1 MMENFEENKNNIT
14 NAEKEESTL
23 VQAHLPCP
31 DCGSHDALSMYS
43 DGHTYCFSCQTNTPQ
58 KTKEKRNTTVVTPE
72 KKAQSKG
79 NNLMDLSD
87 FRMDTLSVRH
97 LNKATCIKYGYYQG
111 KDTKGRPC
119 QVACY
124 YDDQR
129 NCIGQKV
136 RYPNKNFRV
145 YGNISHRFFGQHLFA
160 NGRKVVITEGEIDCL
175 TVSQVTGN
183 KYPVV
188 SIPNGCNSALKVFK
202 ENLEWLNGFDE
213 VIVMFD
219 MDDPGRK
226 ATMTVVDLL
235 PAGKLKIASL
245 PLKDPNDCLKA
256 NRPDEI
262 ITAIFQ
268 AKPYRPDGIIDGTD
282 LWEQLKDEPEEVKG
296 YDLPWN
302 IDLQKM
308 TLGLRKGE
316 LIVVTAGTGIGKT
329 TFVRQI
335 AHHLGVNENLK
346 VGMMM
351 LEESTLRTAK
361 GLMAVHAKK
370 RLTLNRH
377 LISDDEYKK
386 IYDET
391 FSAGNFVFY
400 QHFGSMESDNL
411 LNRMRYLAVAER
423 CDFVIFDHISIA
435 ISGLD
440 IENERKAT
448 DILMTKLRSLAE
460 ETGMGM
466 IIVSHLRRVQEGNA
480 AEEGGAISLS
490 HLRGSHALAQLSDGV
505 WALERNQQA
514 EDPLEKNLVRIR
526 ILKNRHTGET
536 GIGGYLRYN
545 KDTDC
550 LEEATAGGTA
560 LDGQQQKSNK
570 QTKKKQGQQEGEKE
584 NPFPPPEQVDF

>member
-1 MMENFEENKNNIT
+1 MEQNDTSELIQSN
-14 NAEKEESTL
+14 
-23 VQAHLPCP
+23 LPCP
-31 DCGSHDALSMYS
+31 KCGSHDALALYS
-43 DGHTYCFSCQTNTPQ
+43 DGHTYCFSCETYTSPSD
-58 KTKEKRNTTVVTPE
+58 KSV
-72 KKAQSKG
+72 KAPANRKSAEGMIKG
-79 NNLMDLSD
+79 RSTLLMDTSLLHFGQLSA
-87 FRMDTLSVRH
+87 RH
-97 LNKATCIKYGYYQG
+97 INMATCQKYGYYLG
-111 KDTKGRPC
+111 KDDKGTPC

-129 NCIGQKV
+129 NLIGQKV
-136 RYPNKNFRV
+136 RYPDKHFKV
-145 YGNISHRFFGQHLFA
+145 LGNISNRFFGQHLF
-160 NGRKVVITEGEIDCL
+160 NSGKKLVITEGEIDCL

-188 SIPNGCNSALKVFK
+188 SIPNGCTSAKKTFK
-202 ENLEWLNGFDE
+202 ENLDWLNGFDE

-219 MDDPGRK
+219 MDEPGRK
-226 ATMTVVDLL
+226 ATLSVVDSL
-235 PAGKLKIASL
+235 PIGTLKIATL

-256 NRPDEI
+256 NKPDEI
-262 ITAIFQ
+262 VTAIFQ
-268 AKPYRPDGIIDGTD
+268 AKPYRPDGIIEGID
-282 LWEQLKDEPEEVKG
+282 LWEQLRDEPEEVKG
-296 YDLPWN
+296 YPLPWEH
-302 IDLQKM
+302 IDLEKM

-335 AHHLGVNENLK
+335 AHHLGVHEHLK

-361 GLMAVHAKK
+361 GLMAVQAKK
-370 RLTLNRH
+370 RLALNRH
-377 LISDDEYKK
+377 LISDEDYKR

-391 FSAGNFVFY
+391 FGGDNFVFY
-400 QHFGSMESDNL
+400 QHFGSMESNNL
-411 LNRMRYLAVAER
+411 MNRMRFLAVSEK
-423 CDFVIFDHISIA
+423 CDFIIFDHISIA

-448 DILMTKLRSLAE
+448 DVLMTRLRSLAE
-460 ETGMGM
+460 ETGVGM

-514 EDPLEKNLVRIR
+514 DDPMEKNLVRIR
-526 ILKNRHTGET
+526 VLKNRHTGET

-545 KDTDC
+545 SETDC
-550 LEEATAGGTA
+550 LEEATAGGKINNDKNEKNPFKNT
-560 LDGQQQKSNK
+560 Q
-570 QTKKKQGQQEGEKE
+570 QQEGV
-584 NPFPPPEQVDF
+584 PEGMEGETDF

>member
-1 MMENFEENKNNIT
+1 MDYENNDDTSELIQSN
-14 NAEKEESTL
+14 
-23 VQAHLPCP
+23 LPCP
-31 DCGSHDALSMYS
+31 NCGSHDALALYS
-43 DGHTYCFSCQTNTPQ
+43 DGHTYCFSCETYTPPKDKPVKELIKAPTKKNTH
-58 KTKEKRNTTVVTPE
+58 EK
-72 KKAQSKG
+72 
-79 NNLMDLSD
+79 M
-87 FRMDTLSVRH
+87 MDTSLLHFGQLSARH
-97 LNKATCIKYGYYQG
+97 INMATCQKYGYYLG
-111 KDTKGRPC
+111 KDDKGTPC

-129 NCIGQKV
+129 NLIGQKV
-136 RYPNKNFRV
+136 RYPDKSFKV
-145 YGNISHRFFGQHLFA
+145 LGKVSHRFFGQHLFSH
-160 NGRKVVITEGEIDCL
+160 GKKLVITEGEIDCL

-188 SIPNGCNSALKVFK
+188 SIPNGCTSAKRTFK
-202 ENLEWLNGFDE
+202 ENLDWLSNFDE

-219 MDDPGRK
+219 MDEPGRK
-226 ATMTVVDLL
+226 ATLSVVDSL
-235 PAGKLKIASL
+235 PIGTLKIATL

-256 NRPDEI
+256 NKPDEI
-262 ITAIFQ
+262 VSAIFQ
-268 AKPYRPDGIIDGTD
+268 AKPYRPDGIIEGID
-282 LWEQLKDEPEEVKG
+282 LWEQLRDEPEEVKG
-296 YDLPWN
+296 YPLPWEH
-302 IDLQKM
+302 IDLEKM

-335 AHHLGVNENLK
+335 AHHLGVHEHLK

-361 GLMAVHAKK
+361 GLMAVQAKK
-370 RLTLNRH
+370 RLALNRH
-377 LISDDEYKK
+377 LISDEDYKR

-391 FSAGNFVFY
+391 FGGDNFVFY

-411 LNRMRYLAVAER
+411 MNRMRFLAVSEK
-423 CDFVIFDHISIA
+423 CDFIIFDHISIA

-448 DILMTKLRSLAE
+448 DVLMTRLRSLAE
-460 ETGMGM
+460 ETGVGM
-466 IIVSHLRRVQEGNA
+466 IIVSHLRRVQDGNA

-514 EDPLEKNLVRIR
+514 DDPMEKNLVRIR
-526 ILKNRHTGET
+526 VLKNRHTGET

-545 KDTDC
+545 SETDC
-550 LEEATAGGTA
+550 LEEATAGGKMNN
-560 LDGQQQKSNK
+560 DK
-570 QTKKKQGQQEGEKE
+570 QEQE
-584 NPFPPPEQVDF
+584 NPFKEGVPEGVPEGVEGETDF